1 MKLFTICLILLASA
15 SCSSATRVARFLP
28 QDDDEDD
35 KKNDK
40 EDDKND
46 KNKDKE
52 DDKDKNNDKEK
63 DDDKDE
69 VVIDSLIEEVKT
81 QKPTRSPTGSPTIT
95 AGPTVSPYPSTSPSL
110 SPTSSTAPSAYPS
123 VSPSSSPTSSSA
135 PSAAPIPYSRPT
147 RVDMRYVPW
156 WDLPEDIRTT
166 ASLLNYT
173 KGTWEDYN
181 SNPIE
186 SLNWD
191 RLNRTEKTVRDLC
204 RIEMLLLL
212 ERVTL
217 TILSFLLLSYSP
229 DFQSMLV
236 YWGLKSYLGIAGRT
250 ISSLF
255 DGLI

>member
-1 MKLFTICLILLASA
+1 MSRSKCYSSRVLKLLAICLILLASA

-40 EDDKND
+40 DKDKEDDKND
-46 KNKDKE
+46 KDKNDKQKE
-52 DDKDKNNDKEK
+52 DDKNDKEK

-81 QKPTRSPTGSPTIT
+81 EKPTRSPTGSPTIT
-95 AGPTVSPYPSTSPSL
+95 AGPTVSPYPSTLPSS
-110 SPTSSTAPSAYPS
+110 SPTSSTDPSAYPS

-191 RLNRTEKTVRDLC
+191 RLSRTEKTVRDLC
-204 RIEMLLLL
+204 RM
-212 ERVTL
+212 RCY
-217 TILSFLLLSYSP
+217 FC
-229 DFQSMLV
+229 
-236 YWGLKSYLGIAGRT
+236 WGESH
-250 ISSLF
+250 
-255 DGLI
+255 

>member
-1 MKLFTICLILLASA
+1 MSRSKCYSSRVVKLFAICLIFLASA

-40 EDDKND
+40 
-46 KNKDKE
+46 NKDKE
-52 DDKDKNNDKEK
+52 DEKDKNDKEK
-63 DDDKDE
+63 EDDKDE

-95 AGPTVSPYPSTSPSL
+95 AGPTVSPYPSTLPSS
-110 SPTSSTAPSAYPS
+110 SPTSSSAPSASPS
-123 VSPSSSPTSSSA
+123 VSPSSTPTSSSA
-135 PSAAPIPYSRPT
+135 PSAAPIPYYRPT

-191 RLNRTEKTVRDLC
+191 RLSRTEKMVRDL
-204 RIEMLLLL
+204 
-212 ERVTL
+212 
-217 TILSFLLLSYSP
+217 
-229 DFQSMLV
+229 
-236 YWGLKSYLGIAGRT
+236 
-250 ISSLF
+250 
-255 DGLI
+255 

>member
-1 MKLFTICLILLASA
+1 MSRSKDYSSRVVKLFAICLILLASV

-40 EDDKND
+40 TIDKEDDKN

-52 DDKDKNNDKEK
+52 DDKN
-63 DDDKDE
+63 E

-81 QKPTRSPTGSPTIT
+81 KKPTRSPTGLPTIT
-95 AGPTVSPYPSTSPSL
+95 AGPTISPYPST
-110 SPTSSTAPSAYPS
+110 
-123 VSPSSSPTSSSA
+123 SPSSSPTSSSA
-135 PSAAPIPYSRPT
+135 PSAYPSVSPSSLPTSSSAPSAAPIPYYRPT
-147 RVDMRYVPW
+147 RVDIRYVPW
-156 WDLPEDIRTT
+156 WDLPEDIRST

-191 RLNRTEKTVRDLC
+191 RLSRTEKTVSDVVKLDVISLGKIHTNPFVC
-204 RIEMLLLL
+204 
-212 ERVTL
+212 
-217 TILSFLLLSYSP
+217 YP
-229 DFQSMLV
+229 DFKSML
-236 YWGLKSYLGIAGRT
+236 AC
-250 ISSLF
+250 
-255 DGLI
+255 